1 MASVREMDS
10 GTVHYSQGH
19 AESVVRSQAWRT
31 VDNSAAYLAAEL
43 RPGLRVLDVGCGP
56 GTITIDLARRVAPAR
71 VVGVDLEVSVLEQAR
86 ATAVST
92 GVGNV
97 EFVVGSAYDLRGVL
111 EASGPFDIV
120 HAHQVLL
127 HLADPVAGLREMLR
141 ATRPAGVLAARD
153 ADYAAAAFWPAD
165 PRLDRWLEIY
175 RAVAHDNGTEP
186 DAGRRLMAW
195 ARSAGAGDVTPSA
208 SIWCHATPEQR
219 AWWGGQWAERIISS
233 TIAERAITNGR
244 ATTAELADISTAWTE
259 WAEHPDGWFAIPHG
273 EILCRVPPLSNRST
287 ARKSDLH
294 ESAQRR
300 N

>member
-1 MASVREMDS
+1 MKLDCS
-10 GTVHYSQGH
+10 GPSSSSRRGLH
-19 AESVVRSQAWRT
+19 AHPRALRPTRPRSPRPPRSSHRPRHPT
-31 VDNSAAYLAAEL
+31 TRPLKTHPAAE
-43 RPGLRVLDVGCGP
+43 P
-56 GTITIDLARRVAPAR
+56 TARHPLPPPICPA
-71 VVGVDLEVSVLEQAR
+71 L
-86 ATAVST
+86 
-92 GVGNV
+92 
-97 EFVVGSAYDLRGVL
+97 
-111 EASGPFDIV
+111 PFDVV

-141 ATRPAGVLAARD
+141 ATRPAGVIAARD

-195 ARSAGAGDVTPSA
+195 AHSAGADDVTPSA

-233 TIAERAITNGR
+233 TIAERAITSGR

-259 WAEHPDGWFAIPHG
+259 WAKHPDGWFAIPHG
-273 EILCRVPPLSNRST
+273 EILCRVPPPSSRST
-287 ARKSDLH
+287 ARKSDSGDEAFGH
-294 ESAQRR
+294 A
-300 N
+300 